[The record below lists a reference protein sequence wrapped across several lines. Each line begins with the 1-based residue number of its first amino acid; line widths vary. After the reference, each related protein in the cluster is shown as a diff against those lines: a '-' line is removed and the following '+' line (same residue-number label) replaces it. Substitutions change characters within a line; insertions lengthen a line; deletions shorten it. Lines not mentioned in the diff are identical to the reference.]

1 MRAIV
6 ICPDLELR
14 SSFEKVAADCTHLK
28 IAKSCAY
35 YPQADEFRRLVRVWN
50 PEVVFISMETVGAA
64 EPIVEQLDLE
74 FPTIQRVALSE
85 TEDPAILRQAMQFG
99 MVELVAPPMD
109 ALILARLVKRV
120 NDHLALRP
128 VSVWELGRI
137 FAFMPAKGGVGAST
151 IAANAALAFAQDPE
165 SRVLLAD
172 LDIYSGLMSFLFKT
186 EHHFSIRDAA
196 QGSKALDDDGWQ
208 NLVKRVGNLDL
219 LLSGAPAVDSGISA
233 SQLEPVLDFARRS
246 YSVICADIA
255 DAFDERSTV
264 VLREAS
270 SIFMVTTPDLASL
283 RLAKLKA
290 ACLRKLEW
298 DDKARLVINRVNSR
312 MELTI
317 GEIEKI
323 VGLPVCA
330 TMPCD
335 YGDVTRATRSGQA
348 SPKLAPS
355 IRAFV
360 EKLLDKKI
368 LETRRP
374 RFIERFTVAP
384 APLALRA
391 LK

>member
-6 ICPDLELR
+6 ICPDPELR
-14 SSFEKVAADCTHLK
+14 SSFESVAAECTQLK
-28 IAKSCAY
+28 LAKSCPS
-35 YPQADEFRRLVRVWN
+35 YPQEEFRRLVRVWN
-50 PEVVFISMETVGAA
+50 PEVVFISMQSVGAA
-64 EPIVEQLDLE
+64 ETIVEQLDLE
-74 FPTIQRVALSE
+74 FPTIQRVALCE

-109 ALILARLVKRV
+109 ALILTRLINRVHAR
-120 NDHLALRP
+120 LALRP
-128 VSVWELGRI
+128 VSAGALGKI

-172 LDIYSGLMSFLFKT
+172 LDIYSGVMSFLFKA
-186 EHHFSIRDAA
+186 EHDFSIRDAVRR
-196 QGSKALDDDGWQ
+196 SKALDDDGWQ
-208 NLVKRVGNLDL
+208 NLVKKVGKLDL
-219 LLSGAPAVDSGISA
+219 LLSGAPAVDCAISA

-246 YSVICADIA
+246 YSIICADIA

-264 VLREAS
+264 VLREATR
-270 SIFMVTTPDLASL
+270 IFLVTTPDLASL

-298 DDKARLVINRVNSR
+298 DDKARLVVNRVNSR
-312 MELTI
+312 MELSI
-317 GEIEKI
+317 PEIEKI

-335 YGDVTRATRSGQA
+335 YADVTRATRDGKA
-348 SPKLAPS
+348 SPKLTPS

-360 EKLLDKKI
+360 EKLLDKRL
-368 LETRRP
+368 LETKRP
-374 RFIERFTVAP
+374 RFIERFAVTP
-384 APLALRA
+384 TLALRA